1 MDNKIVRLQSI
12 EIKNIKNVK
21 YGKVD
26 ISNTT
31 PKDNSYKSADILG
44 VYGQNGSGKTAIIDV
59 LFFVQQIIMGTSL
72 DSTIGDY
79 IDVESES
86 AEINIEYRI
95 YEDTII
101 YDVGYTIILKKD
113 TDGSVYIQR
122 EYMNCSKIIN
132 ETRSNKTIFIDYI
145 ADEQQNVFSPAKN
158 YNELVSLGKELKTD
172 LLVAKRMAEK
182 INTSYIFNDA
192 NINIFK
198 QTYVKG

>member
-1 MDNKIVRLQSI
+1 MGNTIVRLQSI

-79 IDVESES
+79 IDVEVIDS
-86 AEINIEYRI
+86 
-95 YEDTII
+95 
-101 YDVGYTIILKKD
+101 
-113 TDGSVYIQR
+113 R
-122 EYMNCSKIIN
+122 EYDLI
-132 ETRSNKTIFIDYI
+132 
-145 ADEQQNVFSPAKN
+145 
-158 YNELVSLGKELKTD
+158 GKE
-172 LLVAKRMAEK
+172 V
-182 INTSYIFNDA
+182 
-192 NINIFK
+192 
-198 QTYVKG
+198 